1 MCYEIR
7 TPLTAVVGFAE
18 MLSTDITPEDEHVF
32 TKEILD
38 NSDHLL
44 RLIDEILFY
53 SRIDSDMVKITPTP
67 TEFTELFK
75 TNCQRGWDMAH
86 PNGVNFIME
95 IPYDQLVLNIDG
107 NNIAHLLTS
116 LISNAAFTTK
126 HGFVRVRFDYIGR
139 RLIISVEDT
148 GDGISDRELQLIKQ
162 HTGGSIDERIG
173 ISLPV
178 CKQLAE
184 MMNGTLEISS
194 ESGQGTIVWVS
205 IPCQASLIKRK
216 KFI

>member
-1 MCYEIR
+1 MEKGFTITYEY
-7 TPLTAVVGFAE
+7 G
-18 MLSTDITPEDEHVF
+18 
-32 TKEILD
+32 D
-38 NSDHLL
+38 NLYVNPTNRCNFNCNFCL
-44 RLIDEILFY
+44 RH
-53 SRIDSDMVKITPTP
+53 
-67 TEFTELFK
+67 
-75 TNCQRGWDMAH
+75 N
-86 PNGVNFIME
+86 
-95 IPYDQLVLNIDG
+95 
-107 NNIAHLLTS
+107 
-116 LISNAAFTTK
+116 
-126 HGFVRVRFDYIGR
+126 
-139 RLIISVEDT
+139 
-148 GDGISDRELQLIKQ
+148 Q